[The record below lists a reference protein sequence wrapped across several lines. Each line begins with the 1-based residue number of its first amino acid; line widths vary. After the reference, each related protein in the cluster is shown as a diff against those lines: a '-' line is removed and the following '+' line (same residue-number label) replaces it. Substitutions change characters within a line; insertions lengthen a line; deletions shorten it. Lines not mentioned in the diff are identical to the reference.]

1 MVSLNYQLST
11 AMVAGVLTLSATTG
25 AWAFTLNGT
34 AGTWDA
40 TTGGQ
45 YVQYGTIN
53 DETQVRWGLPYPSF
67 DPNNFTAQS
76 GLGFTG
82 AGATTLTPGQTFQ
95 VGRLRHFNHPILGN
109 TAASAV
115 DLAITLFLAEIGEQ
129 QFDFTLEI
137 DETPNVAGA
146 CPYFSVVPCSDK
158 ISWTHTF
165 SGTQFGLGGTD
176 YTLKLIGFSNTPD
189 GPIVTDFISQEGGAS
204 EVYFYGQIEEVPE
217 PATLAGIALSI
228 GGLGWMK
235 RRRQKSTT
243 P

>member
-1 MVSLNYQLST
+1 MVSFNHKLST
-11 AMVAGVLTLSATTG
+11 AILTGVLTLSTTAG

-34 AGTWDA
+34 AGTWGA

-45 YVQYGTIN
+45 YVQYGTIG

-82 AGATTLTPGQTFQ
+82 AGVTTLILGQAFQ
-95 VGRLRHFNHPILGN
+95 LGRLRHFNHPILGG
-109 TAASAV
+109 TASSAV
-115 DLAITLFLAEIGEQ
+115 DLAISLFLAEIGEQ
-129 QFDFTLEI
+129 QFNFTLEI
-137 DETPNVAGA
+137 DETPNVEGA

-165 SGTQFGLGGTD
+165 SGSQFSLDNTN
-176 YTLKLIGFSNTPD
+176 YTLKLIGFSDTPD
-189 GPIVTDFISQEGGAS
+189 GPIVTDFISQEGGTS